1 MFLGKCVS
9 SDRDNLDSFHPLLM
23 SGKEFIV
30 KYTIHDQVILS
41 RAAEGPLAA
50 HLVAF
55 ANAISAQGYSAQ
67 SMKQRVR
74 IAACFS

>member
-1 MFLGKCVS
+1 M
-9 SDRDNLDSFHPLLM
+9 
-23 SGKEFIV
+23 

-41 RAAEGPLAA
+41 RAPEGPLAA

-67 SMKQRVR
+67 SMKQHGSNRGML
-74 IAACFS
+74 